1 MYDNYG
7 FEKRYRNDQVITFW
21 KSGKEAKNHTGSLE
35 TDGSSL
41 WSYRLEIGRKIGSD
55 TVIFDYTAP
64 AGHFYS
70 ITTSQHVGRG
80 KRVAT
85 SIMNPTVWCA
95 IHDGIAP
102 GDIDA
107 GNCGRD

>member
-1 MYDNYG
+1 MY
-7 FEKRYRNDQVITFW
+7 EKRYRNDQVITYW
-21 KSGKEAKNHTGSLE
+21 KQGKEAKNHTGSLE

-70 ITTSQHVGRG
+70 MTTSQHVGRA
-80 KRVAT
+80 KAASNSV
-85 SIMNPTVWCA
+85 MNPTVWRA
-95 IHDGIAP
+95 IHDGEAP
-102 GDIDA
+102 VDIDT
-107 GNCGRD
+107 GLVGSD

>member
-7 FEKRYRNDQVITFW
+7 FEKRYRNDQVITYW
-21 KSGKEAKNHTGSLE
+21 KAGKEAKNHTGSLE
-35 TDGSSL
+35 KDGSSL
-41 WSYRLEIGRKIGSD
+41 W
-55 TVIFDYTAP
+55 
-64 AGHFYS
+64 
-70 ITTSQHVGRG
+70 RG
-80 KRVAT
+80 KQVAT